1 MPPPWPADTEGLPV
15 KFARAN
21 PRNIILPIL
30 SSHGKSY
37 RVVGHAI
44 VSADG
49 MIADAQ
55 GLMPAPLRN
64 DADWAIFQAA
74 LDRSSLVVLGSLGHG
89 RHPNPGRRRLV
100 FTSSVEQFAPDAADP
115 LATLYNPA
123 GLPVGELLERLDVP
137 EGVVAVTGGR
147 RVFDHFLPFYDEFM
161 LAEVEPFVLPGGISC
176 FGAGHPRA
184 VLAAAGLA
192 PFERQAIDPDNG
204 VTLTR
209 WQRPGG
215 WP

>member
-1 MPPPWPADTEGLPV
+1 MALP
-15 KFARAN
+15 N
-21 PRNIILPIL
+21 PRNSVLPIV

-49 MIADAQ
+49 MIADAR
-55 GLMPAPLRN
+55 GVMPAPLRN
-64 DADWAIFQAA
+64 DADWTIFQAA

-100 FTSSVEQFAPDAADP
+100 FTGSVEHFAPDAADP
-115 LATLYNPA
+115 LATFYNPA
-123 GLPVGELLERLDVP
+123 GMAIGDLLARLDVP
-137 EGVVAVTGGR
+137 EGVVAVTGGQ

-192 PFERQAIDPDNG
+192 PSERRSIDPDNG

-209 WQRPGG
+209 WERSGRRS
-215 WP
+215 